1 MSASVSNLVKISEG
15 LHKFYVHH
23 PDSMW
28 MDHYSYSI
36 DKHGVLEL
44 SIYLN
49 DSNDVD
55 RTLCVT
61 KQVPV
66 SDNILIE
73 CVSEKYWTCFY
84 IIMDDVFERND
95 LIWEDL

>member
-28 MDHYSYSI
+28 MDHHSYSI
-36 DKHGVLEL
+36 DKHGVLKL
-44 SIYLN
+44 YVYLT
-49 DSNDVD
+49 DSDDVD
-55 RTLCVT
+55 RTVCVT
-61 KQVPV
+61 KQLPVP
-66 SDNILIE
+66 DNILIE

-84 IIMDDVFERND
+84 IIIDDVFERNN